1 MGRVR
6 SLHSACPAQPHDRV
20 LVELWICGV
29 CGGVR
34 VGQPHGPASP
44 SLVLTNYLSVAW
56 PLCTRCPPLPPPPS
70 LSSLTCGLR
79 TRCASSTR
87 TMLTCSVC
95 GVEGWALGAG
105 GQNQGLGPSPCQADC
120 SLHTHPQPG
129 LPIMHGSVSGGQRG
143 REVT

>member
-56 PLCTRCPPLPPPPS
+56 PLCTRCPPLPPPPLALITHLWS
-70 LSSLTCGLR
+70 PHTLR
-79 TRCASSTR
+79 
-87 TMLTCSVC
+87 L
-95 GVEGWALGAG
+95 
-105 GQNQGLGPSPCQADC
+105 Q
-120 SLHTHPQPG
+120 HTNHVD
-129 LPIMHGSVSGGQRG
+129 L
-143 REVT
+143 